1 MILED
6 LKAERAKIQE
16 AINNILEAGQEYQ
29 TRSGRVKFANLDKLY
44 ERLGYLDNAIAAA
57 EGNGGCNVAYLEFR
71 GFD

>member
-1 MILED
+1 MNLEE
-6 LKAERAKIQE
+6 LKAERAKVQE

-44 ERLGYLDNAIAAA
+44 DRLSYLDNAIVAA
-57 EGNGGCNVAYLEFR
+57 ESNNNCNVVLQQFG

>member
-1 MILED
+1 MNLET
-6 LKAERAKIQE
+6 LLAEREKVQE

-44 ERLGYLDNAIAAA
+44 DRLSYLDNAIAAA
-57 EGNGGCNVAYLEFR
+57 QGNNNINVVLQQFG

>member
-1 MILED
+1 MYLDD
-6 LKAERAKIQE
+6 LKAERTKVQE

-44 ERLGYLDNAIAAA
+44 DRLSYLDSAIAAA
-57 EGNGGCNVAYLEFR
+57 SGDKNCNVVLQQFG

>member
-1 MILED
+1 MYLED
-6 LKAERAKIQE
+6 LKAERTKVQE

-44 ERLGYLDNAIAAA
+44 DRLAYLDNAIAAA
-57 EGNGGCNVAYLEFR
+57 ESNNSGNVFYQQFR

>member
-1 MILED
+1 MTLAD
-6 LKAERAKIQE
+6 LQAERTKVQE

-44 ERLGYLDNAIAAA
+44 DRLAYLDNAIAAA
-57 EGNGGCNVAYLEFR
+57 EGNSGCNVAYLEFR

>member
-1 MILED
+1 MTLDD
-6 LKAERAKIQE
+6 LVAERTKVQE

-44 ERLGYLDNAIAAA
+44 DRLAYLDNAIASA

>member
-1 MILED
+1 MTLES
-6 LKAERAKIQE
+6 LKAEREKVQE

-57 EGNGGCNVAYLEFR
+57 QGNNGCNVAYLQFG

>member
-1 MILED
+1 MTLES
-6 LKAERAKIQE
+6 LIAEREKVQE

-44 ERLGYLDNAIAAA
+44 ERLAYLDNAIAAA
-57 EGNGGCNVAYLEFR
+57 GGSKCNVAYLEFR

>member
-1 MILED
+1 MTLES
-6 LKAERAKIQE
+6 LIAEREKVQE

-44 ERLGYLDNAIAAA
+44 ERLAYLDNAIATA
-57 EGNGGCNVAYLEFR
+57 EGNNGSNVAYLKFG

>member
-1 MILED
+1 MYLDD
-6 LKAERAKIQE
+6 LKAERTKVQE

-44 ERLGYLDNAIAAA
+44 DRLAYLDNAIAVA
-57 EGNGGCNVAYLEFR
+57 ENNGSCNTVYQEFR

>member
-1 MILED
+1 MTLED
-6 LKAERAKIQE
+6 LKAERSKVQE

-44 ERLGYLDNAIAAA
+44 DRLAYLDSAIAAA
-57 EGNGGCNVAYLEFR
+57 EGNGGCNVAYLQFG

>member
-1 MILED
+1 MTLES
-6 LKAERAKIQE
+6 LIAEREKVQE

-44 ERLGYLDNAIAAA
+44 DRLGYLDNAIAAA
-57 EGNGGCNVAYLEFR
+57 QGNSGCNVEYLQFG

>member
-1 MILED
+1 MTLAD
-6 LKAERAKIQE
+6 LKAERAKVQE

-44 ERLGYLDNAIAAA
+44 DRLAYLDNAIAAA